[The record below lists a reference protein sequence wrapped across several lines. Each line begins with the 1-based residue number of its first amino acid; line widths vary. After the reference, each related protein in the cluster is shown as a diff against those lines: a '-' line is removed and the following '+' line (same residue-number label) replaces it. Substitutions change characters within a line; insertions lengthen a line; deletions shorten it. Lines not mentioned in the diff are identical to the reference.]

1 MMSDKGKSIM
11 EAIQYLDGFYN
22 DLKLLLSNF
31 ENLLAEKEFISIP
44 DAGNR
49 ATWEYAL
56 SNHIGSSNRWTLKCI
71 QRLYLKEEETE
82 ENVNSINKAILCN
95 IALYPTCA
103 FEMPI
108 FMCGV
113 VSWDG
118 NYTQNEIYNLWPT
131 KKFAE
136 LVKLKNSWRL
146 KNKQEVEE
154 KSLIFKFM
162 PLEKLRNIKD
172 YTTFFVDMVKVES
185 SKVLQE
191 IVDALEN
198 LYDGSDEIVLSRD
211 LVVESIPEK
220 LMETWAKPIVV
231 KEGE

>member
-1 MMSDKGKSIM
+1 MLNKGKSIM

-22 DLKLLLSNF
+22 DLGLLLSNF
-31 ENLLAEKEFISIP
+31 ENLLGEKGFISIP
-44 DAGNR
+44 NAGNR
-49 ATWEYAL
+49 VTFEYAL
-56 SNHIGSSNRWTLKCI
+56 TNNIGYSKRWTLKCI

-82 ENVNSINKAILCN
+82 ENVNSINRAILCN
-95 IALYPTCA
+95 IALYPTSA
-103 FEMPI
+103 FEMPV

-118 NYTQNEIYNLWPT
+118 NYSQNEIYNLWPT
-131 KKFAE
+131 KEFAE

-146 KNKQEVEE
+146 KNKQEVLE
-154 KSLIFKFM
+154 KSLMFKFI

-198 LYDGSDEIVLSRD
+198 LYDGSDEIILIRD

-220 LMETWAKPIVV
+220 LMETWTKPIVV
-231 KEGE
+231 KEEE

>member
-1 MMSDKGKSIM
+1 MSDKGKSIM

-22 DLKLLLSNF
+22 DLGLLLSNF
-31 ENLLAEKEFISIP
+31 ENLLAEKGFISIP

-49 ATWEYAL
+49 VTFAYAL
-56 SNHIGSSNRWTLKCI
+56 SNNIGLSNRWTLKCI

-82 ENVNSINKAILCN
+82 ANEKNFNKAILCN
-95 IALYPTCA
+95 LALYPTSA

-113 VSWDG
+113 VSWKG
-118 NYTQNEIYNLWPT
+118 NYSQNEIYNLWPT
-131 KKFAE
+131 KEFSE
-136 LVKLKNSWRL
+136 LVNIKNNWRL
-146 KNKQEVEE
+146 KNKQEVLE
-154 KSLIFKFM
+154 KGLIYKFM
-162 PLEKLRNIKD
+162 PVYELRNIED
-172 YTTFFVDMVKVES
+172 YTLFFVDLVKVES

-191 IVDALEN
+191 IIDALEN

-220 LMETWAKPIVV
+220 LMETWTKPIVV
-231 KEGE
+231 KEEE

>member
-22 DLKLLLSNF
+22 DLGLLLSNF
-31 ENLLAEKEFISIP
+31 ENLLAEKGFISIP

-49 ATWEYAL
+49 VTHAYAL
-56 SNHIGSSNRWTLKCI
+56 SNSIGLNNRWTLKSI

-95 IALYPTCA
+95 LALYPTSA
-103 FEMPI
+103 FEMPV

-113 VSWDG
+113 VSWNG
-118 NYTQNEIYNLWPT
+118 NYSHNEIYNLWPT
-131 KKFAE
+131 NEFAA
-136 LVKLKNSWRL
+136 LVKLKNNWRL
-146 KNKQEVEE
+146 KNKQEVEG
-154 KSLIFKFM
+154 KSLIFKLM
-162 PLEKLRNIKD
+162 PLEKLSNIED
-172 YTTFFVDMVKVES
+172 YTLFFVDMVKVES

-198 LYDGSDEIVLSRD
+198 LYDGSDEIDLSRD

-220 LMETWAKPIVV
+220 LMETWTKPIVV